1 MPILEKI
8 PQPSQAHHWTD
19 SIPLEY
25 HYTAGVAGEEFR
37 RELKERGRFLASKCS
52 NCGNTYVPA
61 RMFCP
66 SCFIEMKETRP
77 LDGTWQVYSFT
88 TVSRDRAGTKS
99 NRLMTIGLVKIEGAK
114 GGIVHILKAEDPA
127 GITIG
132 MKVAPVL
139 KSHTERTG
147 ALSDIL
153 HFKAI

>member
-1 MPILEKI
+1 
-8 PQPSQAHHWTD
+8 
-19 SIPLEY
+19 
-25 HYTAGVAGEEFR
+25 
-37 RELKERGRFLASKCS
+37 
-52 NCGNTYVPA
+52 
-61 RMFCP
+61 
-66 SCFIEMKETRP
+66 MKETRP

-88 TVSRDRAGTKS
+88 TVSRDRAGTKC